1 MKVRQLEIE
10 NFRGVRAG
18 KVVFADNTLLVGGNN
33 VGKST
38 VCEALDLV
46 LGPERT
52 SRRPVVDEHDFH
64 RSTYV
69 DADKK
74 AVPIIIRAVVVD
86 LPDEARR
93 RFGGHLRRWND
104 TDRSFV
110 DDLENGAEHADDEG
124 VTWAL
129 PVSFRAR
136 YDAVEDD
143 FEADTFFEHPLPELD
158 ELDDEE
164 ASSLG
169 VGRDRFTRAH
179 KRLCGFV
186 YLRALRTGSRA
197 LGLQR
202 GSLLDTILRLSE
214 EGSAEMWMETL
225 RQMRDLDPAIGAI
238 PDLESLLTQ
247 IRERAGG
254 FVRLAGN
261 EDATAFF
268 ASDLTR
274 EHLREVVRLFVATG
288 PSDHAVPFTRQG
300 TGTVNL
306 LVFALLT
313 MIADLKERQSVIFA
327 MEEPEIA
334 LPPHTQRRVARFVKR
349 EMGQAIVTSHSPYV
363 IEQFEP
369 NEIVMLSHESGGDV
383 EGMPINSAGI
393 KLKSY
398 RSQRRQFSEAILSR
412 GVLVVEGETEAS
424 ILPIAAAVLE
434 KSSADYVHPD
444 LAGVT
449 IFTAN
454 GDGDVPRWAPILRA
468 LGKVPFGMVDKQGK
482 PYIGDNATA
491 LKSFE
496 EFWESPVE
504 GIEELIVSQ
513 VPTAVLRRFMDE
525 AVQLPDFPT
534 HQAKYDSSTTD
545 AQLPEIALKTL
556 KARKGDAYGYAAL
569 LIEDCQSRDDL
580 PEFLVA
586 ALERIN
592 GVLSPA
598 TTAADAHGQPV
609 DDEAADGDE

>member
-74 AVPIIIRAVVVD
+74 PVPIIIRAVVVD

-129 PVSFRAR
+129 QVSFRAR

-169 VGRDRFTRAH
+169 EGRDRFTRAH

-202 GSLLDTILRLSE
+202 GSLLDTVLRLSE

-383 EGMPINSAGI
+383 EGMPINPAGI

-424 ILPIAAAVLE
+424 VIPIAAAVLE

-482 PYIGDNATA
+482 PYSGDNATA

-513 VPTAVLRRFMDE
+513 VPSAVLRRFMDE

-569 LIEDCQSRDDL
+569 LIEGCQSRDDL

-592 GVLSPA
+592 EVLSPA
-598 TTAADAHGQPV
+598 TTAADAHGRPV

>member
-74 AVPIIIRAVVVD
+74 PVPIIIRAVVVD

-129 PVSFRAR
+129 QVSFRAR

-158 ELDDEE
+158 ELDDDE

-169 VGRDRFTRAH
+169 EGRDRFTRAH

-202 GSLLDTILRLSE
+202 GSLLDTVLRLSE

-383 EGMPINSAGI
+383 EGMPIDPAGI

-424 ILPIAAAVLE
+424 IIPIAAAVLE
-434 KSSADYVHPD
+434 KSSADYIHPD

-482 PYIGDNATA
+482 PYSGVNATA

-569 LIEDCQSRDDL
+569 LIEGCQSRDDL

-592 GVLSPA
+592 EVLSPA
-598 TTAADAHGQPV
+598 TTAADAHGRPV

>member
-1 MKVRQLEIE
+1 M
-10 NFRGVRAG
+10 
-18 KVVFADNTLLVGGNN
+18 
-33 VGKST
+33 
-38 VCEALDLV
+38 
-46 LGPERT
+46 
-52 SRRPVVDEHDFH
+52 DEHDFH

-74 AVPIIIRAVVVD
+74 AVPIIVRAVVVD
-86 LPDEARR
+86 LPNEARR

-169 VGRDRFTRAH
+169 EGRDRFTRAH

-202 GSLLDTILRLSE
+202 GSLLDTVLRLSE
-214 EGSAEMWMETL
+214 EGSAEMWMESL

-238 PDLESLLTQ
+238 PDLESLLAQ
-247 IRERAGG
+247 IRERAGR

-261 EDATAFF
+261 DDATAFF

-383 EGMPINSAGI
+383 EGMPINPAGI

-482 PYIGDNATA
+482 PYSGDNATA

-496 EFWESPVE
+496 EFWKSPVE

-545 AQLPEIALKTL
+545 AQLPEIALRTL
-556 KARKGDAYGYAAL
+556 KARKGEAYGYAAL
-569 LIEDCQSRDDL
+569 LIEGCRSRDDL

-592 GVLSPA
+592 EVLSPA
-598 TTAADAHGQPV
+598 TTVTDAHGQPV

>member
-1 MKVRQLEIE
+1 MKVRQLEVE

-129 PVSFRAR
+129 QVSFRAR

-169 VGRDRFTRAH
+169 EGRDRFTRAH

-202 GSLLDTILRLSE
+202 GSLLDTVLRLSE

-383 EGMPINSAGI
+383 EGMPIDPAGI

-424 ILPIAAAVLE
+424 IIPIAAAVLE
-434 KSSADYVHPD
+434 KSSADYIHPD

-482 PYIGDNATA
+482 PYSGDNATA

-569 LIEDCQSRDDL
+569 LIEGCQSRDDL

-592 GVLSPA
+592 EVLSPA
-598 TTAADAHGQPV
+598 TTAADAYGRPV

>member
-64 RSTYV
+64 MSTYV

-169 VGRDRFTRAH
+169 EGRDRFTRAH

-202 GSLLDTILRLSE
+202 GSLLDTVLRLSE

-383 EGMPINSAGI
+383 EGMPINPAGI

-424 ILPIAAAVLE
+424 VIPIAAAVLE

-482 PYIGDNATA
+482 LYSGDNATA

-569 LIEDCQSRDDL
+569 LIEGCQSRDDL

-592 GVLSPA
+592 EVLSPA
-598 TTAADAHGQPV
+598 TTAADAHEQPV

>member
-129 PVSFRAR
+129 QVSFRAR

-169 VGRDRFTRAH
+169 EGRDRFTRAH

-202 GSLLDTILRLSE
+202 GSLLDTVLRLSE

-383 EGMPINSAGI
+383 EGMPIDPVGI

-424 ILPIAAAVLE
+424 IIPIAAAVLE
-434 KSSADYVHPD
+434 KSSADYIHPD

-482 PYIGDNATA
+482 PYSGDNATA

-569 LIEDCQSRDDL
+569 LIEGCQSRDDL

-592 GVLSPA
+592 EVLSPA
-598 TTAADAHGQPV
+598 TTAADAHGRPV

>member
-74 AVPIIIRAVVVD
+74 PVPIIIRAVVVD

-129 PVSFRAR
+129 QVSFRAR

-169 VGRDRFTRAH
+169 EGRDRFTRAH

-202 GSLLDTILRLSE
+202 GSLLDTVLRLSE

-383 EGMPINSAGI
+383 EGMPIDPVGI

-424 ILPIAAAVLE
+424 IIPIAAAVLE

-482 PYIGDNATA
+482 PYSGDNATA

-569 LIEDCQSRDDL
+569 LIEGCQSRDDL

-592 GVLSPA
+592 EVLSPA
-598 TTAADAHGQPV
+598 TTAADAHGRPV

>member
-1 MKVRQLEIE
+1 MKIRQLEIE
-10 NFRGVRAG
+10 NFRGIRAG
-18 KVVFADNTLLVGGNN
+18 KVVFSDNTLLVGGNN

-46 LGPERT
+46 LGPERA
-52 SRRPVVDEHDFH
+52 SRRPVVNEHDFH

-69 DADKK
+69 DDDKK
-74 AVPIIIRAVVVD
+74 AIPIIIRAVVID
-86 LPDEARR
+86 LSDEVRR

-104 TDRSFV
+104 TEHTFV
-110 DDLENGAEHADDEG
+110 DDLEDGADHADDEG

-136 YDAVEDD
+136 YDAVEDE
-143 FEADTFFEHPLPELD
+143 FEADTFFEHPLPD
-158 ELDDEE
+158 PDQSDDEDRD
-164 ASSLG
+164 SLG
-169 VGRDRFTRAH
+169 EGRDRFTRAH

-186 YLRALRTGSRA
+186 YLRTSRTGSRA

-202 GSLLDTILRLSE
+202 GSLLDTVLRLNAK
-214 EGSAEMWMETL
+214 GSAEMWMETL

-254 FVRLAGN
+254 FVRLADN
-261 EDATAFF
+261 DDATTFF

-288 PSDHAVPFTRQG
+288 PSDHPVPFTRQG

-313 MIADLKERQSVIFA
+313 MIADLKVRQSVIFA

-369 NEIVMLSHESGGDV
+369 NEIVMLSHESDGDV
-383 EGMPINSAGI
+383 VGTPINPASI

-434 KSSADYVHPD
+434 KSSADYIHPD

-454 GDGDVPRWAPILRA
+454 GDRDVPRWAPILRA

-482 PYIGDNATA
+482 PFNADNATA
-491 LKSFE
+491 LESFE
-496 EFWESPVE
+496 EFWESPVK

-513 VPTAVLRRFMDE
+513 VPTAVLRRFMDQ
-525 AVQLPDFPT
+525 AIQLPDFPI
-534 HQAKYDSSTTD
+534 HQAKYDSSMTD
-545 AQLPEIALKTL
+545 AQLPEIALATL

-569 LIEDCQSRDDL
+569 LIENCQSRDDL

-592 GVLSPA
+592 EVLASG
-598 TTAADAHGQPV
+598 TTAADAHGQPL
-609 DDEAADGDE
+609 DDEADDNE

>member
-74 AVPIIIRAVVVD
+74 PVPIIIRAVVVD

-129 PVSFRAR
+129 QVSFRAQ

-169 VGRDRFTRAH
+169 EGRDRFTRAH

-202 GSLLDTILRLSE
+202 GSLLDTVLRLSE

-383 EGMPINSAGI
+383 EGMPIDPAGI

-424 ILPIAAAVLE
+424 IIPIAAAVLE
-434 KSSADYVHPD
+434 KSSADYIHPD

-482 PYIGDNATA
+482 PYSGDNATA

-513 VPTAVLRRFMDE
+513 VPAAVLRRFMDE

-569 LIEDCQSRDDL
+569 LIEGCQSRDDL

-592 GVLSPA
+592 EVLSPA
-598 TTAADAHGQPV
+598 TTAADAHGRPV

>member
-74 AVPIIIRAVVVD
+74 PVPIIIRAVVVD

-129 PVSFRAR
+129 QVSFRAR

-169 VGRDRFTRAH
+169 EGRDRFTRAH

-202 GSLLDTILRLSE
+202 GSLLDTVLRLSE

-383 EGMPINSAGI
+383 EGMPIDPAGI

-424 ILPIAAAVLE
+424 IIPIAAAVLE
-434 KSSADYVHPD
+434 KSSADYIHPD

-482 PYIGDNATA
+482 PYSGDNATA

-569 LIEDCQSRDDL
+569 LIEGCQSRDDL

-592 GVLSPA
+592 EVLSPA
-598 TTAADAHGQPV
+598 TTAADAHGRPV

>member
-110 DDLENGAEHADDEG
+110 DDLENGAEQADDEG

-129 PVSFRAR
+129 QVSFRAR

-143 FEADTFFEHPLPELD
+143 FDADTFFEHPLPELD

-169 VGRDRFTRAH
+169 EGRDRFTRAH

-202 GSLLDTILRLSE
+202 GSLLDTVLRLSE

-383 EGMPINSAGI
+383 EGMPIDPAGI

-424 ILPIAAAVLE
+424 IIPIAAAVLE
-434 KSSADYVHPD
+434 KSSADYIHPD

-482 PYIGDNATA
+482 PYSGDNATA

-569 LIEDCQSRDDL
+569 LIEGCQSRDDL
-580 PEFLVA
+580 PDFLVA

-592 GVLSPA
+592 EVLSPA
-598 TTAADAHGQPV
+598 TTAADAHGRPV

>member
-18 KVVFADNTLLVGGNN
+18 KVVFSDNTLLVGGNN

-74 AVPIIIRAVVVD
+74 PVPIIIRAVVVD

-129 PVSFRAR
+129 QVSFRAR

-158 ELDDEE
+158 ELDDDE

-169 VGRDRFTRAH
+169 EGRDRFTRAH

-202 GSLLDTILRLSE
+202 GSLLDTVLRLSE

-247 IRERAGG
+247 IRERSGG

-288 PSDHAVPFTRQG
+288 PSDHAVPFSRQG

-383 EGMPINSAGI
+383 EGMPIDPAGI

-424 ILPIAAAVLE
+424 IIPIAAAVLE
-434 KSSADYVHPD
+434 KSSADYIHPD

-482 PYIGDNATA
+482 PYSGVNATA

-569 LIEDCQSRDDL
+569 LIEGCQSRDDL

-586 ALERIN
+586 ALERIDE
-592 GVLSPA
+592 VLSPA
-598 TTAADAHGQPV
+598 TTAADAHGRPV

>member
-64 RSTYV
+64 MSTYV

-169 VGRDRFTRAH
+169 EGRDRFTRAH

-202 GSLLDTILRLSE
+202 GSLLDTVLRLSE

-383 EGMPINSAGI
+383 EGMPINPAGI

-424 ILPIAAAVLE
+424 VIPIAAAVLE

-482 PYIGDNATA
+482 PYSGDNATA
-491 LKSFE
+491 LQSFE

-569 LIEDCQSRDDL
+569 LIEGCQSRDDL

-592 GVLSPA
+592 EVLSPA
-598 TTAADAHGQPV
+598 TTAADAHEQPV

>member
-110 DDLENGAEHADDEG
+110 DDLENGAEQADDEG

-129 PVSFRAR
+129 QVSFRAR

-143 FEADTFFEHPLPELD
+143 FDADTFFEHPLPELD

-164 ASSLG
+164 TSSLG
-169 VGRDRFTRAH
+169 EGRDRFTRAH

-202 GSLLDTILRLSE
+202 GSLLDTVLRLSE

-383 EGMPINSAGI
+383 EGMPIDPAGI

-424 ILPIAAAVLE
+424 IIPIAAAVLE
-434 KSSADYVHPD
+434 KSSADYIHPD

-482 PYIGDNATA
+482 PYSGDNATA
-491 LKSFE
+491 LQSFE

-569 LIEDCQSRDDL
+569 LIEGCQSRDDL

-592 GVLSPA
+592 EVLSPA
-598 TTAADAHGQPV
+598 TTAADAHEQPV

>member
-1 MKVRQLEIE
+1 MFIR
-10 NFRGVRAG
+10 
-18 KVVFADNTLLVGGNN
+18 D
-33 VGKST
+33 S
-38 VCEALDLV
+38 

-74 AVPIIIRAVVVD
+74 PVPIIIRAVVVD

-129 PVSFRAR
+129 QVSFRAR

-169 VGRDRFTRAH
+169 EGRDRFTRAH

-202 GSLLDTILRLSE
+202 GSLLDTVLRLSE

-383 EGMPINSAGI
+383 EGMPIDPAGI

-424 ILPIAAAVLE
+424 IIPIAAAVLE
-434 KSSADYVHPD
+434 KSSADYIHPD

-482 PYIGDNATA
+482 PYSGDNATA

-556 KARKGDAYGYAAL
+556 KARKGYAYGYAAL
-569 LIEDCQSRDDL
+569 LIEGCQSRDDL

-592 GVLSPA
+592 EVLSPA
-598 TTAADAHGQPV
+598 TTAADAHGRPV

>member
-129 PVSFRAR
+129 QVSFRAR

-169 VGRDRFTRAH
+169 EGRDRFTRAH

-202 GSLLDTILRLSE
+202 GSLLDTVLRLSE

-334 LPPHTQRRVARFVKR
+334 LPPHTQRRVARFVKK

-383 EGMPINSAGI
+383 EGMPIDPAGI

-424 ILPIAAAVLE
+424 IIPIAAAVLE
-434 KSSADYVHPD
+434 KSSADYIHPD

-449 IFTAN
+449 IFTAK

-482 PYIGDNATA
+482 PYSGDNATA

-513 VPTAVLRRFMDE
+513 VPTTVLRRFMDE
-525 AVQLPDFPT
+525 AVQRPDFPT
-534 HQAKYDSSTTD
+534 HQAKYDSSATD
-545 AQLPEIALKTL
+545 ARLPEIALKTL
-556 KARKGDAYGYAAL
+556 KARKGDVYGYAAL
-569 LIEDCQSRDDL
+569 LIEGCQSRDDL

-592 GVLSPA
+592 EVLSPV
-598 TTAADAHGQPV
+598 TTAADAHGRPV

>member
-110 DDLENGAEHADDEG
+110 DDLENGAEQADDEG

-129 PVSFRAR
+129 QVSFRAR

-143 FEADTFFEHPLPELD
+143 FDADTFFEHPLPELD

-169 VGRDRFTRAH
+169 EGRDRFTRAH

-202 GSLLDTILRLSE
+202 GSLLDTVLRLSE

-383 EGMPINSAGI
+383 EGMPIDPAGI

-424 ILPIAAAVLE
+424 IIPIAAAVLE
-434 KSSADYVHPD
+434 KSSADYIHPD

-482 PYIGDNATA
+482 PYSGDNATA

-569 LIEDCQSRDDL
+569 LIEGCQSRDDL

-592 GVLSPA
+592 EVLSPA
-598 TTAADAHGQPV
+598 TTAADAHGRPV
-609 DDEAADGDE
+609 DGEAADGDE

>member
-74 AVPIIIRAVVVD
+74 PVPIIIRAVVVD

-129 PVSFRAR
+129 QVSFRAR

-169 VGRDRFTRAH
+169 EGRDRFTRAH

-202 GSLLDTILRLSE
+202 GSLLDTVLRLSE

-383 EGMPINSAGI
+383 EGMPINPAGI

-424 ILPIAAAVLE
+424 IIPIAAAVLE
-434 KSSADYVHPD
+434 KSSADYIHPD

-482 PYIGDNATA
+482 PYSGDNATA

-569 LIEDCQSRDDL
+569 LIEGCQSRDDL

-592 GVLSPA
+592 EVLSPA
-598 TTAADAHGQPV
+598 TTAADAHGRPV

>member
-10 NFRGVRAG
+10 NFRGVCLG

-64 RSTYV
+64 RSTYL
-69 DADKK
+69 DADKT
-74 AVPIIIRAVVVD
+74 AIPIVIRAVVVD

-169 VGRDRFTRAH
+169 GGRDRFTRAH

-202 GSLLDTILRLSE
+202 GSLLDTVLRLSE

-261 EDATAFF
+261 DDATAFF

-369 NEIVMLSHESGGDV
+369 NEIIMLSHESGGDV
-383 EGMPINSAGI
+383 EGMPINPAGI

-468 LGKVPFGMVDKQGK
+468 LGKVPFGMVDKQTT
-482 PYIGDNATA
+482 PYTGGNAVS

-504 GIEELIVSQ
+504 GIEELIVSE
-513 VPTAVLRRFMDE
+513 VPTAVLRRFMDK
-525 AVQLPDFPT
+525 AVQLPDFPA
-534 HQAKYDSSTTD
+534 HQAKYDSSITD
-545 AQLPEIALKTL
+545 ADLPEIALKTL
-556 KARKGDAYGYAAL
+556 EARKGDAYGYAAL
-569 LIEDCQSRDDL
+569 LIEGCQSRDDL

-592 GVLSPA
+592 EVLTPA
-598 TTAADAHGQPV
+598 ATPTDAHGQPV

>member
-64 RSTYV
+64 KSTYV
-69 DADKK
+69 DADNR
-74 AVPIIIRAVVVD
+74 AVPITIRAVVVD

-129 PVSFRAR
+129 QVSFRAR
-136 YDAVEDD
+136 YDSVEDD

-169 VGRDRFTRAH
+169 EGRDRFTRAH

-202 GSLLDTILRLSE
+202 GSLLDTVLRLSE

-383 EGMPINSAGI
+383 EGMPIDPAGI
-393 KLKSY
+393 KLKNY

-424 ILPIAAAVLE
+424 IIPIAAAVLE
-434 KSSADYVHPD
+434 KSSADYIHPD

-468 LGKVPFGMVDKQGK
+468 LGKVPFGMVDKQAK
-482 PYIGDNATA
+482 PYSGDNATV

-556 KARKGDAYGYAAL
+556 KARKGDAYGYAAS
-569 LIEDCQSRDDL
+569 LIEGCQSRDDL

-592 GVLSPA
+592 EVLSPA
-598 TTAADAHGQPV
+598 TTAADAHGLPV

>member
-129 PVSFRAR
+129 QVSFRAR

-169 VGRDRFTRAH
+169 EGRDRFTRAH

-202 GSLLDTILRLSE
+202 GSLLDTVLRLSE
-214 EGSAEMWMETL
+214 EGSAEMWMKTL
-225 RQMRDLDPAIGAI
+225 RQIRDLDPAIGAI

-383 EGMPINSAGI
+383 EGMPIDPAGI

-398 RSQRRQFSEAILSR
+398 RSERRQFSEAILSR

-424 ILPIAAAVLE
+424 IIPIAAAVLE
-434 KSSADYVHPD
+434 KSSADYIHPD

-482 PYIGDNATA
+482 SYSGDNATA

-513 VPTAVLRRFMDE
+513 VPTTVLRRFMDE

-534 HQAKYDSSTTD
+534 RQAKYNSSTTD

-569 LIEDCQSRDDL
+569 LIEGCQNRDDL

-592 GVLSPA
+592 EVLSPA
-598 TTAADAHGQPV
+598 TTAADAHGRPV

>member
-104 TDRSFV
+104 TDRTFV

-129 PVSFRAR
+129 QVSFRAR

-169 VGRDRFTRAH
+169 EGRDRFTRAH

-202 GSLLDTILRLSE
+202 GSLLDTVLRLSE

-261 EDATAFF
+261 EEATAFF

-383 EGMPINSAGI
+383 EGMPIDPAGI

-424 ILPIAAAVLE
+424 IVPIAAAVLE
-434 KSSADYVHPD
+434 KSSADYIHPD

-482 PYIGDNATA
+482 PYSGDNATA

-569 LIEDCQSRDDL
+569 LIEGCQSRDDL

-592 GVLSPA
+592 EVLSPA
-598 TTAADAHGQPV
+598 TTAADAHGRPV

>member
-52 SRRPVVDEHDFH
+52 SRRPVVDEHDFY

-104 TDRSFV
+104 ADRSFV

-129 PVSFRAR
+129 QVSFRAR

-169 VGRDRFTRAH
+169 EGRDRFTRAH

-202 GSLLDTILRLSE
+202 GSLLDTVLRLSE

-238 PDLESLLTQ
+238 PDLGSLLTQ

-300 TGTVNL
+300 TGSVNL

-383 EGMPINSAGI
+383 EGMPIDPAGI

-424 ILPIAAAVLE
+424 IIPIAAAVLE
-434 KSSADYVHPD
+434 KSSADYIHPD

-482 PYIGDNATA
+482 PYSGDNATA

-569 LIEDCQSRDDL
+569 LIEGCQSRDDL
-580 PEFLVA
+580 PELLVA

-592 GVLSPA
+592 EVLSPA
-598 TTAADAHGQPV
+598 TTAADADGRPF

>member
-74 AVPIIIRAVVVD
+74 PVPIIIRAVVVD

-129 PVSFRAR
+129 QVSFRAR

-158 ELDDEE
+158 ELDDDE

-169 VGRDRFTRAH
+169 EGRDRFTRAH

-202 GSLLDTILRLSE
+202 GSLLDTVLRLSE

-383 EGMPINSAGI
+383 EGMPIDPAGI

-424 ILPIAAAVLE
+424 IIPIAAAVLE
-434 KSSADYVHPD
+434 TSSADYIHPD

-482 PYIGDNATA
+482 PYSGVNATA

-569 LIEDCQSRDDL
+569 LIEGCQSRDDL

-592 GVLSPA
+592 EVLSPA
-598 TTAADAHGQPV
+598 TTAADAYGRPV

>member
-10 NFRGVRAG
+10 NFRGIRAG

-52 SRRPVVDEHDFH
+52 SRRPAVDEHDFY

-69 DADKK
+69 DDDKK

-104 TDRSFV
+104 TDRTFV
-110 DDLENGAEHADDEG
+110 DELEDGAEHADDEG

-143 FEADTFFEHPLPELD
+143 FEADTFFEHPLPD
-158 ELDDEE
+158 RDQLDDEE
-164 ASSLG
+164 SSSLG
-169 VGRDRFTRAH
+169 EGRDRFTRAH

-197 LGLQR
+197 LSLQR
-202 GSLLDTILRLSE
+202 GSLLDTVLRLSE

-261 EDATAFF
+261 DDATAFF

-274 EHLREVVRLFVATG
+274 EHLREVVRLFVATA

-349 EMGQAIVTSHSPYV
+349 EMGQAIVTSHSPYI

-369 NEIVMLSHESGGDV
+369 NEVVMLSHESGGDV
-383 EGMPINSAGI
+383 VGTPINPASI

-424 ILPIAAAVLE
+424 ILPITAAVLE
-434 KSSADYVHPD
+434 KSSAGYIHPD

-449 IFTAN
+449 IFTAK
-454 GDGDVPRWAPILRA
+454 GDGDVPRWGPILRA
-468 LGKVPFGMVDKQGK
+468 LGKVPFGMVDKQAT
-482 PYIGDNATA
+482 PYSGDNAAA

-496 EFWESPVE
+496 EFWESPKE
-504 GIEELIVSQ
+504 GIEELIVAQ

-569 LIEDCQSRDDL
+569 LIENCQSREDL
-580 PEFLVA
+580 PEFLVV

-592 GVLSPA
+592 EVLTPA

-609 DDEAADGDE
+609 DDEAGDDE

>member
-129 PVSFRAR
+129 QVSFRAR

-169 VGRDRFTRAH
+169 EGRDRFTRAH

-202 GSLLDTILRLSE
+202 GSLLDTVLRLSE

-383 EGMPINSAGI
+383 EGMPIDPAGI

-424 ILPIAAAVLE
+424 IIPIAAAVLE
-434 KSSADYVHPD
+434 KSSADYIHPD

-482 PYIGDNATA
+482 PYSGDNATA

-525 AVQLPDFPT
+525 AVQLPGFPT

-569 LIEDCQSRDDL
+569 LIEGCQSRDDL

-592 GVLSPA
+592 EVLSPA
-598 TTAADAHGQPV
+598 TTAADAHGRPV

>member
-74 AVPIIIRAVVVD
+74 PVPIIIRAVVVD

-129 PVSFRAR
+129 QVSFRAR

-169 VGRDRFTRAH
+169 EGRDRFTRAH

-202 GSLLDTILRLSE
+202 GSLLDTVLRLSE
-214 EGSAEMWMETL
+214 AGSAEMWMETL

-383 EGMPINSAGI
+383 EGMPIDPVGI

-424 ILPIAAAVLE
+424 IIPIAAAVLE
-434 KSSADYVHPD
+434 KSSADYIHPD

-468 LGKVPFGMVDKQGK
+468 LGKVPFGMVNKQGK
-482 PYIGDNATA
+482 PYSGDNATA

-569 LIEDCQSRDDL
+569 LIEGCQSRDDL

-592 GVLSPA
+592 EVLSPA
-598 TTAADAHGQPV
+598 TTAADAHGRPV

>member
-1 MKVRQLEIE
+1 MRVRQLEIE
-10 NFRGVRAG
+10 NFRGISTG
-18 KVVFADNTLLVGGNN
+18 KVTFADNTLLVGGNN

-46 LGPERT
+46 LGPERMN
-52 SRRPVVDEHDFH
+52 RRPVVDEHDFH

-69 DADKK
+69 DADKA
-74 AVPIIIRAVVVD
+74 AVPIVVRAVLID

-104 TDRSFV
+104 TDRTFV
-110 DDLENGAEHADDEG
+110 DDLEDGAEHADDEG

-129 PVSFRAR
+129 PVAFRAR

-143 FEADTFFEHPLPELD
+143 FEADTFFEHPLPEHD
-158 ELDDEE
+158 ALDDEE

-169 VGRDRFTRAH
+169 EGRDRFTRAH

-202 GSLLDTILRLSE
+202 GSLLDTVLRLSE
-214 EGSAEMWMETL
+214 EGSAEMWMDTL

-261 EDATAFF
+261 DEATAFF

-369 NEIVMLSHESGGDV
+369 NEIVMISHESGGDV
-383 EGMPINSAGI
+383 EGTPINPAGI

-444 LAGVT
+444 LAGIT

-482 PYIGDNATA
+482 PYSGDNATA

-513 VPTAVLRRFMDE
+513 VPTAVLWRFMDE

-534 HQAKYDSSTTD
+534 HQVKYDSSTSD

-569 LIEDCQSRDDL
+569 LIEGCQSRDDL

-592 GVLSPA
+592 EFLTPA
-598 TTAADAHGQPV
+598 TTAADTHGQPV

>member
-1 MKVRQLEIE
+1 M
-10 NFRGVRAG
+10 
-18 KVVFADNTLLVGGNN
+18 
-33 VGKST
+33 
-38 VCEALDLV
+38 
-46 LGPERT
+46 
-52 SRRPVVDEHDFH
+52 DEHDFH

-74 AVPIIIRAVVVD
+74 AVPIIVRAVVVD
-86 LPDEARR
+86 LPNEARR

-169 VGRDRFTRAH
+169 EGRDRFTRAH

-202 GSLLDTILRLSE
+202 GSLLDTVLRLSE

-238 PDLESLLTQ
+238 PDLESLLAQ
-247 IRERAGG
+247 IRERAGR

-261 EDATAFF
+261 DDATAFF

-383 EGMPINSAGI
+383 EGMPINPAGI

-482 PYIGDNATA
+482 PYSGDNATA

-496 EFWESPVE
+496 EFWKSPVE

-545 AQLPEIALKTL
+545 AQLPEIALRTL
-556 KARKGDAYGYAAL
+556 KARKGEAYGYAAL
-569 LIEDCQSRDDL
+569 LIEGCRSRDDL

-592 GVLSPA
+592 EVLSPA
-598 TTAADAHGQPV
+598 TTVTDAHGQPV

>member
-110 DDLENGAEHADDEG
+110 DDLENGAEQADDEG

-129 PVSFRAR
+129 QVSFRAR

-143 FEADTFFEHPLPELD
+143 FDADTFFEHPLPELD

-169 VGRDRFTRAH
+169 EGRDRFTRAH

-202 GSLLDTILRLSE
+202 GSLLDTVLRLSE

-383 EGMPINSAGI
+383 EGMPIDPAGI

-424 ILPIAAAVLE
+424 IIPIAAAVLE
-434 KSSADYVHPD
+434 KSSADYIHPD

-468 LGKVPFGMVDKQGK
+468 LGKIPFGMVDKQGK
-482 PYIGDNATA
+482 PYSGDNATA

-569 LIEDCQSRDDL
+569 LIEGCQSRDDL
-580 PEFLVA
+580 PDFLVA

-592 GVLSPA
+592 EVLSPA
-598 TTAADAHGQPV
+598 TTAADAHGRPV